1 MMQITVDRTEPLVGG
16 RLAALYAEHA
26 PEARRLAYLLTGNR
40 AQAEDLVQDAFVR
53 LAGRFIEL
61 RSPDG
66 FGHYLRRTIVNL
78 NNSWWRRKKVER
90 AYLEREMQRPAAEE
104 AVQQDPVEREALWR
118 ALQLLNARQ
127 RTAIVLRFYQDL
139 SEEQTA
145 EAMGVPRGTVK
156 SLVSR
161 GLEAIRGQIR
171 GE

>member
-1 MMQITVDRTEPLVGG
+1 MQITVEQTEPLVGG
-16 RLAALYAEHA
+16 RLASLYAEHA
-26 PEARRLAYLLTGNR
+26 PEARRLAYLITGDK

-53 LAGRFIEL
+53 LAGRFLDL
-61 RSPDG
+61 RDPAG

-90 AYLEREMQRPAAEE
+90 AYMEREPQRPAADESGH
-104 AVQQDPVEREALWR
+104 DPVEREAMWQS
-118 ALQLLNARQ
+118 LQRLNARQ

-161 GLEAIRGQIR
+161 GLEALRGQIR